1 MFDPIYPHTIALIRA
16 IMYIGNPMATT
27 AKKTVKKAPRADSSS
42 STGFSIIKT
51 GGKQYRVTPGEII
64 KIEKMKG
71 EFNVGDKIEFPE
83 VLLTDTGSETVLGTP
98 TIAGKKVVGEIVE
111 IGRDAKVI
119 IMRYKQKSRSGI
131 PKNGHRQPHFKV
143 KITTIA

>member
-1 MFDPIYPHTIALIRA
+1 
-16 IMYIGNPMATT
+16 MYISNPMATT
-27 AKKTVKKAPRADSSS
+27 ATKAPKAAKTVGKSKGSYEA
-42 STGFSIIKT
+42 STTNFAVIKT
-51 GGKQYRVTPGEII
+51 GGKQYRVTDGEII

-71 EFNVGDKIEFPE
+71 EFNIGDKINFEE
-83 VLLTDTGSETVLGTP
+83 VLLKDNGSETTLGTP
-98 TIAGKKVVGEIVE
+98 TISGAKVSGEIVE

-143 KITTIA
+143 KITSIA

>member
-1 MFDPIYPHTIALIRA
+1 
-16 IMYIGNPMATT
+16 MYIGNPMATT
-27 AKKTVKKAPRADSSS
+27 AKKTSKKASDSAS
-42 STGFSIIKT
+42 FAVIKT
-51 GGKQYRVTPGEII
+51 GGKQYRVSEGDIV

-71 EFNVGDKIEFPE
+71 EFNIGDKVEFGE
-83 VLLTDTGSETVLGTP
+83 VLLTDNGSETTLGTP
-98 TIAGKKVVGEIVE
+98 TISGKKVTGEIAE

-143 KITTIA
+143 KITAIA